1 MVKLFL
7 SGPGGCGK
15 TTIVEALENH
25 EEFKN
30 FKRISEVARE
40 LMRER
45 NLNSDDLQKYDIDQF
60 ISFQEY
66 IIEQQ
71 CVAEERNIT
80 FENVISDR
88 SALDCVAYV
97 LWKTGCDFESRT
109 FRELVSRNKVC
120 ITLCQVRRQLNWIG
134 GGGRCRY
141 KSRVKSR
148 RAFVSY
154 IAVSIG
160 NEVFAKIVLCDRNAA
175 ENGDLEASFQNI
187 FCGNAL

>member
-97 LWKTGCDFESRT
+97 LWKTGGDFESRT

-134 GGGRCRY
+134 GGGADI
-141 KSRVKSR
+141 KVEL
-148 RAFVSY
+148 RA
-154 IAVSIG
+154 
-160 NEVFAKIVLCDRNAA
+160 EERL
-175 ENGDLEASFQNI
+175 
-187 FCGNAL
+187 